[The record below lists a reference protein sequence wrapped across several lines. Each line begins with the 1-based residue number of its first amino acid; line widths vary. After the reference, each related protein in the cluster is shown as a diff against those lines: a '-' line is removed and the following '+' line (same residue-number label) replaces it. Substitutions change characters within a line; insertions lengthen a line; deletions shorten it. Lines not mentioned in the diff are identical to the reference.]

1 MSNVYCSVYGL
12 SGAAVSS
19 LVGIALVGIAFSTDN
34 WQHIGVNRSYL
45 SALNISEINENI
57 HSDLRYFDR
66 VRGLF
71 RVCFPFE
78 LRPKIDGKL
87 YLNPVEEW
95 CTNVDYQMKIMDGPL
110 LPSRITHNAGLWFH
124 FIRTSV
130 AGFICYFMLTG
141 VACVSGLIG
150 CWRASGDN
158 LISTSILMFLAS
170 LTGGLGM
177 TFWHVAELY
186 ELEKVKDEKLEF
198 FLTWPDYLQKAT
210 HYSVGWS
217 YLVAWIGVV
226 FTLASSL
233 FFLSSSLCIRKELKE
248 IRRRNENLSNKNR
261 INLESYAT
269 LQAEGG
275 LRGFYLAPPTQPPP
289 LPLVNYYSGPFS
301 HPQSNSFDNISHDD
315 IYMNGL
321 FKPKELVDAKL

>member
-150 CWRASGDN
+150 S
-158 LISTSILMFLAS
+158 S

-210 HYSVGWS
+210 HYSCGMVLLGRMDWS
-217 YLVAWIGVV
+217 
-226 FTLASSL
+226 
-233 FFLSSSLCIRKELKE
+233 
-248 IRRRNENLSNKNR
+248 
-261 INLESYAT
+261 
-269 LQAEGG
+269 AEGG

-289 LPLVNYYSGPFS
+289 LPLVNYYSGHFS